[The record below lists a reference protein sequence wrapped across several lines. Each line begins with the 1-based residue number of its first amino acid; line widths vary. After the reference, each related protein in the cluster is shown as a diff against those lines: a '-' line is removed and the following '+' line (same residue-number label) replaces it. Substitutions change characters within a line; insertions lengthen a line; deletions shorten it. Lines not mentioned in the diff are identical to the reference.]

1 MKKIVSIGGGV
12 LIVTLIAAY
21 FLFPRTVTFSGLG
34 AEITDQVVPV
44 NTSSTTNTSSTQQE
58 ADRQQDAQGIFQPK
72 LEHPPAIVRGL
83 YITAWVAGISS
94 RVDALIDIAKKND
107 INAVIVDIKD
117 YSGYL
122 SYCPDIPNA
131 KTSGA
136 CDQIRISDPVGLI
149 KKLHDNGLY
158 VIGRISVFQD
168 PIQAKAHPDWAIKD
182 SKTKEVWRDAKGLAW
197 LEVAAPEVA
206 QYVVD
211 IARDASKRGFDEIN
225 FDYVRFPSDGN
236 LDRAEY
242 VRWDKSIPRHVV
254 LKNFFQNIRSALSGL
269 VISADLFGLA
279 TVQRDDLGIGQV
291 IEDAY
296 PYFDY
301 LYPMVYPS
309 HYAAGFLGYKN
320 PAEHPY
326 EVIAYS
332 MKQALNRKSSL
343 ALNAGIS
350 ASSTT
355 STVQQA
361 AIDQAG
367 ANTTR
372 QDSAPYAK
380 LRPWI
385 QVFDLG
391 AIYTKDMID
400 KQIQATK
407 ESMGPEEYAGWL
419 LWDPKNTYTPLKR

>member
-1 MKKIVSIGGGV
+1 MLVV
-12 LIVTLIAAY
+12 ALAAAY
-21 FLFPRTVTFSGLG
+21 FLFPKTIKFSGLG
-34 AEITDQVVPV
+34 AEVAGQIISN
-44 NTSSTTNTSSTQQE
+44 NTSSTTNSSGTQHEAREQQE
-58 ADRQQDAQGIFQPK
+58 SQSIFQPK
-72 LEHPPAIVRGL
+72 LQNPPAIVKGL
-83 YITAWVAGISS
+83 YVTAWVAGISS
-94 RVDALIDIAKKND
+94 RVDALINLAKQND

-136 CDQIRISDPVGLI
+136 CDQIRINDPTALI

-168 PIQAKAHPDWAIKD
+168 PIQAKAHPEWAVKD
-182 SKTKEVWRDAKGLAW
+182 TKTKGVWRDAKGLAW
-197 LEVAAPEVA
+197 LEVAAPEVT
-206 QYVVD
+206 QYVAD

-242 VRWDKSIPRHVV
+242 SRWDKAIPRHMV
-254 LKNFFQNIRSALSGL
+254 LKKFFQNIRSALPDI

-320 PAEHPY
+320 PADHPY
-326 EVIAYS
+326 EVISYS
-332 MKQALNRKSSL
+332 MKQALARKLNL
-343 ALNAGIS
+343 ALNTV

-361 AIDQAG
+361 AIDRATITSMDQK
-367 ANTTR
+367 NV
-372 QDSAPYAK
+372 SYAK

-391 AIYTKDMID
+391 AVYTKDMID
-400 KQIQATK
+400 KQIQATHD
-407 ESMGPEEYAGWL
+407 SMGSQEYAGWL
-419 LWDPKNTYTPLKR
+419 LWDPKNTYTPLKK